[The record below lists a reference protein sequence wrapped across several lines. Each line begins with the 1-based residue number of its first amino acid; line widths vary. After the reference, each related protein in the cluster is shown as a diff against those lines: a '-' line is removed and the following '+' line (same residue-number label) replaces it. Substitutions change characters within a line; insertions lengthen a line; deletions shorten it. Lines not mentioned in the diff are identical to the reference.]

1 MRVANK
7 QKIVAISI
15 LIVMVSTLIVG
26 TLSQVAS
33 GAPVAATSMLDTEF
47 IQLSVGT
54 DFVCAVQNDGNV
66 KCWGEN
72 GSGQLGRDS
81 TTNVGAAVGEMASL
95 TPINL
100 GSGRTARMVAIG
112 VAHACALL
120 DNNTVKCWGDNT
132 NGQLGQGNTIA
143 FGDGSGN
150 AMSSLAAIDLGTT
163 TAVSNIA
170 VGNNFSCAL
179 FADGKVKCWG
189 KNNVGQLGLSVAD
202 DRGDGA
208 SEMGTSLPFIDLGI
222 NKTATAITAAD
233 SSACAILNDGTVKC
247 WGSNTNGELGQGNTD
262 AIGAATG
269 TTVAAANPVNLGAG
283 KTAAAIAAGANH
295 VCALLNDATVKCW
308 GDNFV
313 GQLGQGSTTDVGTT
327 TGQMAALTAI
337 DLGTGLTAKSIDAG
351 GETSCAL
358 LSNNTLK
365 CWGENG
371 DGQLGLGDTAN
382 RGDAAG
388 EMADALPA
396 VNVGASK
403 TVVAVSVGASNSC
416 ALLNDVTVKC
426 WGANASGQ
434 LGQGNSTK
442 LGITAGDIAAAPAII
457 VDITAPSVTTTAP
470 TAAVASTN
478 PSPRYTGLCESRIPV
493 VVQVFAGS
501 TSTGTPLHTFTGACV
516 NGAYSIT
523 STTALENATYT
534 FTVSQTDAAGNVG
547 RTLPVTY
554 VLAANPWS
562 TPPAADSNRR
572 LAGNYTTS
580 FLPGNVYVTKDFG
593 FTMTTTRAL
602 KPQVR
607 MREYVGIVRLTLTAN
622 FVRRGKVQTYR
633 CTYRAFGSSAK
644 KSRIGWRWTRS
655 PRACTLPVLLRNQLL
670 RGETTLRARG
680 TVTRYWKATGLKTR
694 PDGSVINLRRIN
706 VVLKHG

>member
-1 MRVANK
+1 MRVASK
-7 QKIVAISI
+7 QKIFAISI
-15 LIVMVSTLIVG
+15 LVVMVSTLIVG
-26 TLSQVAS
+26 TFSQVAS
-33 GAPVAATSMLDTEF
+33 GAPVAVAATPDTEF
-47 IQLSVGT
+47 IQVSVGT
-54 DFVCAVQNDGNV
+54 DFVCATQNDGAV

-72 GSGQLGRDS
+72 GNGQLGRDS
-81 TTNVGAAVGEMASL
+81 RDNIGTAAGQMASL
-95 TPINL
+95 TAVNL
-100 GSGRTARMVAIG
+100 GSGRTARMVAAG
-112 VAHACALL
+112 VVHACALL

-132 NGQLGQGNTIA
+132 NGQLGQGNTTA
-143 FGDGSGN
+143 VGDGSGN
-150 AMSSLAAIDLGTT
+150 AVSSLAAIDLGTT
-163 TAVSNIA
+163 TAVSSIA
-170 VGNNFSCAL
+170 AGDNFSCAL

-189 KNNVGQLGLSVAD
+189 KNDVGQLGISAAG
-202 DRGDGA
+202 DRGDGVN
-208 SEMGTSLPFIDLGI
+208 EMGTSLPFIDLGI
-222 NKTATAITAAD
+222 NKTATAITAANA
-233 SSACAILNDGTVKC
+233 SVCAILNDGTVKC
-247 WGSNTNGELGQGNTD
+247 WGSNTNGELGQDNTNS
-262 AIGAATG
+262 IGAATG
-269 TTVAAANPVNLGAG
+269 TSVAAANPVNLGTG

-313 GQLGQGSTTDVGTT
+313 GQLGQGSATDVGTT
-327 TGQMAALTAI
+327 AGQMAALTAI
-337 DLGTGLTAKSIDAG
+337 DLGSGLTATAIDAG

-365 CWGENG
+365 CWGQNG

-403 TVVAVSVGASNSC
+403 TAVAVSVGTSNTC
-416 ALLNDVTVKC
+416 ALLNDVSVKC
-426 WGANASGQ
+426 WGKNASGQ

-442 LGITAGDIAAAPAII
+442 LGITSGDIAAAASI
-457 VDITAPSVTTTAP
+457 VIDTTAPSVTTTAP
-470 TAAVASTN
+470 TAAAAAVN
-478 PSPRYTGLCESRIPV
+478 PTPRYTGLCESRIPV
-493 VVQVFAGS
+493 VVQVYSGS
-501 TSTGTPLHTFTGACV
+501 SASGTALQSLTGTCV

-523 STTALENATYT
+523 ATTALDNATYT

-562 TPPAADSNRR
+562 TPPAADSDARI
-572 LAGNYTTS
+572 AGNVTTS

-593 FTMTTTRAL
+593 FTMTATRAL

-644 KSRIGWRWTRS
+644 VARVGWRWTKS

-680 TVTRYWKATGLKTR
+680 TVTRYWKTTGATTR
-694 PDGSVINLRRIN
+694 PDGSTIGVRRIN